1 MKSITELSMSQ
12 KLYKATYYLPDTDY
26 SIIPHI
32 IVPAPGLLDA
42 IQDAHAII
50 ADRYPGYKVAKV
62 VPV

>member
-1 MKSITELSMSQ
+1 MSQ